1 MSVVISLG
9 ASMTGSVVPPNPQ
22 KEGLEKAGE
31 LLKLTLSLSTG
42 ALVFGAAL
50 VKEQLDFSGA
60 TKWAVIGAW
69 VLLSLAAASGILAIS
84 AIPMMVAKSNY
95 DLEDKFLTWPA
106 RVHQVTFII
115 GIVLLGFA
123 LASSLLKA
131 SKPKDEKPTG
141 TVNYIMDSHDSA
153 SSTETGCR
161 HCCRHRGTPSGQS
174 PANLP

>member
-1 MSVVISLG
+1 M
-9 ASMTGSVVPPNPQ
+9 PPDPQ

-60 TKWAVIGAW
+60 TKWAVIWAW
-69 VLLSLAAASGILAIS
+69 TLLALAAASGILAIS
-84 AIPMMVAKSNY
+84 AIPMMIAKSNY

-106 RVHQVTFII
+106 RVHQITFII

-123 LASSLLKA
+123 LALSLLKSA
-131 SKPKDEKPTG
+131 KPKDQQPPS

-153 SSTETGCR
+153 NVTEACCQR
-161 HCCRHRGTPSGQS
+161 CCRHRGTPPNQS
-174 PANLP
+174 PRSLRSTLP